1 MRYRFIDAHQKA
13 WPINLMCGV
22 LSVSRSGY
30 YDWSRRSPSL
40 RAQANRALDERIQA
54 IFSKHRQRYGAPRI
68 VDELHDEGV
77 ECSENRVARRMQTM
91 DLKAV
96 QAKKFK
102 VTTDSNHS
110 KPIAPDL
117 LEQDFSATTANQ
129 KWTSDITYVWTDEGW
144 LYLAVVMDL
153 YSRAIVGWSM
163 SRRMT
168 QQLVCDALTMAFFRR
183 HFPRGTIIHSD
194 RGSQYC
200 AKRYQR
206 LIHNNGLRCSMG
218 RKGTC
223 YDNAVTE
230 SFFHTLKVELV
241 HRERYTTRRLA
252 KTSIFGYI
260 ETYYNR
266 QRKHSAIGNSI
277 PMLFEKAA

>member
-1 MRYRFIDAHQKA
+1 MRYRFIDAHQKT

-30 YDWSRRSPSL
+30 YDWSRRSSSL
-40 RAQANRALDERIQA
+40 RTQANQALDERIQA
-54 IFSKHRQRYGAPRI
+54 IFAKHRQRYGAPRI
-68 VDELHDEGV
+68 VDELHDDGI
-77 ECSENRVARRMQTM
+77 ECSENRVARRMQIM
-91 DLKAV
+91 DLKGI

-102 VTTDSNHS
+102 VTTDSSHS
-110 KPIAPDL
+110 KPVAPDL
-117 LEQDFSATTANQ
+117 LEQDFSAAAANQ
-129 KWTSDITYVWTDEGW
+129 KWTSDISYVWTDEGW

-168 QQLVCDALTMAFFRR
+168 QQLVCDALTMALFRR

-200 AKRYQR
+200 SKRYQR
-206 LIHNNGLRCSMG
+206 LIRNNGLRCSMG
-218 RKGTC
+218 RKANC

-241 HRERYTTRRLA
+241 HRERYATRRLA
-252 KTSIFGYI
+252 KTRIFEYI

-266 QRKHSAIGNSI
+266 QRKHSAIGNRI